1 MKSII
6 EEASSIAKAIEN
18 AWIRA
23 GKPDVFQVKIL
34 EEPKRNFLGLT
45 VQSAKIGFFYAYEAE
60 ALEKP
65 SEYEIDRKKRPQR
78 VEKQEVKKEEFKE
91 YEKRERKPKVF
102 WTNDMIQIAKE
113 WLTNLLYAI
122 GRSQVSFS
130 IEARGYHLRIYFAV
144 PVIEDRA
151 KEQQLFRC
159 LAYLIMQALRT
170 KFKKGFA
177 GLKVV
182 LKGA

>member
-1 MKSII
+1 MKSIV

-23 GKPDVFQVKIL
+23 GKPNIFQVKIL

-45 VQSAKIGFFYAYEAE
+45 AQSAKIGFFYDYEAE

-65 SEYEIDRKKRPQR
+65 FEYEIVREKRPQR
-78 VEKQEVKKEEFKE
+78 VEKREAKKEEF
-91 YEKRERKPKVF
+91 RVF
-102 WTNDMIQIAKE
+102 WTNDMVQTTKD
-113 WLTNLLYAI
+113 WLTSSLHAM
-122 GRSQVSFS
+122 GRSQVPFS
-130 IEARGYHLRIYFAV
+130 IETRGYHLRIYFEV
-144 PVIEDRA
+144 PVIEDRT

-182 LKGA
+182 LKSA